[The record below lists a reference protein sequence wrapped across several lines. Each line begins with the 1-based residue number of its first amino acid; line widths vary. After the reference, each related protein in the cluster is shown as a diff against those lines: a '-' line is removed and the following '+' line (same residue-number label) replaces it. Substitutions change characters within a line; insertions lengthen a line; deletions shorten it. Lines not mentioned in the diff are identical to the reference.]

1 MFERIVVGTDGSTQ
15 ALDAVRAAAHL
26 AKLSAVDHIHVVTAA
41 TTYSGYELKSIEA
54 ELPAEFRDLVD
65 PHMTANERFSEAAS
79 AARPFGV
86 EVIKHEQSGG
96 AASAILDVAKAVDA
110 DLIVVGARGLGAV
123 GRFLR
128 GSVSTRVAHHSPC
141 NVLIV
146 EHDD

>member
-1 MFERIVVGTDGSTQ
+1 MFERIVVGTDGSKQ
-15 ALDAVRAAAHL
+15 SLDAVRTAAQL
-26 AKLSAVDHIHVVTAA
+26 AKLNSVDHIHVVTACTA
-41 TTYSGYELKSIEA
+41 HSSYDMHLMEA
-54 ELPAEFRDLVD
+54 ELPAEFRDLID
-65 PHMTANERFSEAAS
+65 PHMTARERFTEAANT
-79 AARPFGV
+79 ARPFGV
-86 EVIKHEQSGG
+86 GLIEHEKPGG